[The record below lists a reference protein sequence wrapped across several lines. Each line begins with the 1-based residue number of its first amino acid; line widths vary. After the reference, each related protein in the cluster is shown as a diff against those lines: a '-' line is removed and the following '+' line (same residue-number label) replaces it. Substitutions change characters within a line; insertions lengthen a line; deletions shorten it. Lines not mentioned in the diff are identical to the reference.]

1 VSAIG
6 ILGGLAAA
14 GAAYKEGKRNKEREA
29 RLEKYDAALADL
41 RSAQADN
48 LRSRKSPK
56 PDIVVVKDGVADMS
70 TLGMPGSYRQPDDGP
85 EPLNSVPEVERGD
98 ELARGGVVGYA
109 NGGLVDY
116 NNSPAGDRMA
126 GGRVCDFVD
135 SSWQRQS
142 FKK

>member
-29 RLEKYDAALADL
+29 RLEKYDAALTDL
-41 RSAQADN
+41 RTAQAEQ
-48 LRSRKSPK
+48 LRAGIKPK
-56 PDIVVVKDGVADMS
+56 TAASAGA
-70 TLGMPGSYRQPDDGP
+70 GP
-85 EPLNSVPEVERGD
+85 ELLNSVPDESPQLLNSVPEEKM
-98 ELARGGVVGYA
+98 AYGGVVGYA
-109 NGGLVDY
+109 NGGYVGNVMDC
-116 NNSPAGDRMA
+116 S
-126 GGRVCDFVD
+126 D

>member
-1 VSAIG
+1 MSAIG

-29 RLEKYDAALADL
+29 RLEKYDVALTDL

-48 LRSRKSPK
+48 LRSTKAPKSE
-56 PDIVVVKDGVADMS
+56 IVVVKDGVADMS
-70 TLGMPGSYRQPDDGP
+70 TLGMPGSYQQPDDGT
-85 EPLNSVPEVERGD
+85 EPM
-98 ELARGGVVGYA
+98 ARGGVVGYA

-126 GGRVCDFVD
+126 VSRVCDFVD